1 MRLTYIHARG
11 TPTTTIMC
19 VCARVTLQFILHL
32 VFMCV
37 CILRHSVY
45 PPPPTGAARTKRV
58 TRFASTP
65 HLTHT
70 HAHTHS
76 VGRSPPFECVRIMH
90 MLVLL
95 LNDLLGDSSG
105 RTIFLRNNKR
115 RHLGAKVTQQCDA
128 RFAVR
133 LPLAVVDDAVGG
145 GCGGGGID
153 VVLVAVWHGG
163 TVMQLNG
170 SGGARVIS

>member
-1 MRLTYIHARG
+1 
-11 TPTTTIMC
+11 
-19 VCARVTLQFILHL
+19 
-32 VFMCV
+32 
-37 CILRHSVY
+37 
-45 PPPPTGAARTKRV
+45 
-58 TRFASTP
+58 
-65 HLTHT
+65 
-70 HAHTHS
+70 
-76 VGRSPPFECVRIMH
+76 MH

-105 RTIFLRNNKR
+105 RTIFLRNNKC

-145 GCGGGGID
+145 GCGGDGGGID
-153 VVLVAVWHGG
+153 VVLVVLWHGG
-163 TVMQLNG
+163 AVMRLNG